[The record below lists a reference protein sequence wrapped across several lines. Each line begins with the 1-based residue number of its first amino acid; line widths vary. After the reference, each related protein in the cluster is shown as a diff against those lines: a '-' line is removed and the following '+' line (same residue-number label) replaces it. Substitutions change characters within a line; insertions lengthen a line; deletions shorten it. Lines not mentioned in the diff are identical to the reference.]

1 MEDFAQFALPEE
13 ERRRLLFSRLMMGL
27 GAGLLDSRGKNV
39 WPAISTGLL
48 GGMQMGQQAIGN
60 AQQGMVAQYK
70 LKREV
75 EQDRERKAM
84 ADAAAGLNQEL
95 GDILDRVKT
104 DPAKAFQIYT
114 EGANRALRAND
125 MKRAEQLFKEAEKY
139 RAKYSATPHTVMGPD
154 GKPVLVQTSEYEQP
168 REVQGYRPKPELSF
182 QDLGGSVAAIDS
194 LTTPPGSTF
203 AKSLTPSD
211 TQRQKQWEAEQQ
223 LRVRADQRAAASAG
237 QAKEVKPQLVDGQWV
252 YPPDAGNPGG
262 RAVPVAGMK
271 PKEEKLTDQQLT
283 AAAFASRMADSSK
296 ILDALEKK
304 FPNAGVSASYLAGA
318 KNIPLVG
325 GLAGPIANMTAGSI
339 SPGTQSY
346 LQAKRAWIRAKLR
359 KESGAVIGVEEEAQ
373 EDRTFF
379 PQVGDSDQ
387 VKAQKAQMRKDVERS
402 MAIQS
407 RGMNKQDDPLGLR

>member
-1 MEDFAQFALPEE
+1 MEDLAQFALPEE
-13 ERRRLLFSRLMMGL
+13 ERRRLLMSNLMMGL

-39 WPAISTGLL
+39 WPSISTGLL

-154 GKPVLVQTSEYEQP
+154 GKPVLMQTSEYDPP
-168 REVQGYRPKPELSF
+168 RVIEGFAPKPEIELR
-182 QDLGGSVAAIDS
+182 DMGGSVQAVDK
-194 LTTPPGSTF
+194 LRTPAGSEF
-203 AKSLTPSD
+203 AKSLTPGD
-211 TQRQKQWEAEQQ
+211 VQQQAQWEQEQR
-223 LRVRADQRAAASAG
+223 LRVRADQRAAAAQGGAS
-237 QAKEVKPQLVDGQWV
+237 KPQLVDGQWV
-252 YPPDAGNPGG
+252 YAPDAQNPAG
-262 RAVPVAGMK
+262 RAVPVTGMK
-271 PKEEKLTDQQLT
+271 PKEDKPTDQQLT
-283 AAAFASRMADSSK
+283 AAAFASRMNDATK
-296 ILDALEKK
+296 IIEGLEKK
-304 FPNAGVSASYLAGA
+304 NPKIGTDATLLQNAGNV
-318 KNIPLVG
+318 PLVG
-325 GLAGPIANMTAGSI
+325 GVTGPLANVATSMAA
-339 SPGTQSY
+339 PGVQSY
-346 LQAKRAWIRAKLR
+346 LQGKRAWIRAKLR
-359 KESGAVIGVEEEAQ
+359 KESGAVIGVEEEAM

-379 PQVGDSDQ
+379 PQVGDSPQ
-387 VKAQKAQMRKDVERS
+387 VIKQKAQMRRDVERS
-402 MAIQS
+402 LSIQS
-407 RGMNKQDDPLGLR
+407 RGKGEQDDPLGLR